1 VAEAPSASLE
11 GTATLASTS
20 IAVLVLDDERHCT
33 EANLAACRL
42 LGRSREEVVGKAL
55 DELLAPGMGERLEA
69 VWRAFLEGGG
79 HAGPFDLPAGGGP
92 VDVAL
97 TANLLPGRHL
107 LLLAPS
113 GELPA
118 AVEANGARLAA
129 SAGARLP
136 TRREREILGMLAQGA
151 TDGQI
156 ATTLE
161 VSPATVQTHVRNV
174 KAKLGAR
181 TRAQAVALA
190 LDRGVIDLS

>member
-1 VAEAPSASLE
+1 VADTAAIPER
-11 GTATLASTS
+11 TATFASTS
-20 IAVLVLDDERHCT
+20 IAVLVLDDDRRCT

-42 LGRSREEVVGKAL
+42 LGESREDVIGRPL
-55 DELLAPGMGERLEA
+55 QELLAPGMGDRLEA
-69 VWRAFLEGGG
+69 IWRAFLEGGG
-79 HAGPFDLPAGGGP
+79 HAGPFELPGAGGP

-118 AVEANGARLAA
+118 AVEANGVRLAA
-129 SAGARLP
+129 SAGARRP
-136 TRREREILGMLAQGA
+136 TRREREILAMLAQGA

-156 ATTLE
+156 ASALE

-190 LDRGVIDLS
+190 LDRGVIDLA